1 METSAA
7 RAAPNVSTGN
17 HGFRRN
23 FGQTASRSEASSM
36 SDRDITPPPAMID
49 RTFGEAVIDYFN
61 QVWAVAAAEVQ
72 FIMIRW
78 SL

>member
-1 METSAA
+1 
-7 RAAPNVSTGN
+7 
-17 HGFRRN
+17 
-23 FGQTASRSEASSM
+23 M

>member
-1 METSAA
+1 
-7 RAAPNVSTGN
+7 
-17 HGFRRN
+17 
-23 FGQTASRSEASSM
+23 
-36 SDRDITPPPAMID
+36 MID